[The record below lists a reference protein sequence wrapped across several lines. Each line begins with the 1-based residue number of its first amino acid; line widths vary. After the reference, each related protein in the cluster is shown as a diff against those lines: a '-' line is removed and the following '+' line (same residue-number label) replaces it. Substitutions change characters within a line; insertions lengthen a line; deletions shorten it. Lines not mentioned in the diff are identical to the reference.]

1 MLDAVIRETLRCHP
15 PIHSIFRKVIDD
27 MVVPPTLSNPSKDG
41 SYVIP
46 KGHYLLASPAVAQMD
61 PSFWADA
68 ERWEPTRWTD
78 PEGVA
83 AQASRKY
90 DDDVG
95 ERVDYGFGLIS
106 KGTES
111 NYQPFGAGR
120 HRCIGEQF
128 AYLQLGTIIATLVRK
143 MEFKIQKHVP
153 AHNYHTMITMPKEP
167 AGILYRRRDFD

>member
-1 MLDAVIRETLRCHP
+1 MVAAEQLVLDLLHCLV
-15 PIHSIFRKVIDD
+15 F
-27 MVVPPTLSNPSKDG
+27 VV
-41 SYVIP
+41 
-46 KGHYLLASPAVAQMD
+46 AA
-61 PSFWADA
+61 
-68 ERWEPTRWTD
+68 
-78 PEGVA
+78 PEGEAGVA

-90 DDDVG
+90 DDDAG

-153 AHNYHTMITMPKEP
+153 AHNYHVSGCLLDRKSMGAECYDR
-167 AGILYRRRDFD
+167 L